1 VTASD
6 PNEATAALEGPAT
19 TRAAEGRRGADT
31 KASLMH
37 AAKTLVAERGYAGTS
52 VRDIAAAAGANL
64 AAVNYHFGS
73 RETLLDEAVLECF
86 LDWTR
91 RFELLSQADPS
102 GSPMDRITAG
112 ARALMADLPTAQP
125 LFAAFLEALLR
136 ARRSPAL
143 RDRLADHY
151 AEQRRRVAAVIA
163 APTSDRPSA
172 GPSHDRSTVPPAGRP
187 PEILASLL
195 IAFVDGLL
203 LQSLVDP
210 AAVPTVADLA
220 ALLQAAPSRS

>member
-1 VTASD
+1 M
-6 PNEATAALEGPAT
+6 PMATES
-19 TRAAEGRRGADT
+19 TRQQPGSVRPDGDAGRPDT
-31 KASLMH
+31 KTALMD
-37 AAKTLVAERGYAGTS
+37 AAKRLVAERGYAGTS
-52 VRDIAAAAGANL
+52 VRDIAAAAPANL

-73 RETLLDEAVLECF
+73 REALLDEAVLECF

-91 RFELLSQADPS
+91 RFELLSQADPHAS
-102 GSPMDRITAG
+102 SMDRMTAG

-143 RDRLADHY
+143 RARLADHY

-172 GPSHDRSTVPPAGRP
+172 GLPQDRSTSPPTARA

-210 AAVPTVADLA
+210 DAVPTVADLA
-220 ALLQAAPSRS
+220 ALLQVAPSRS

>member
-1 VTASD
+1 
-6 PNEATAALEGPAT
+6 
-19 TRAAEGRRGADT
+19 
-31 KASLMH
+31 MH

-52 VRDIAAAAGANL
+52 VRDIAALAGANL

-73 RETLLDEAVLECF
+73 REALLDEAVLECF

-91 RFELLSQADPS
+91 RFELLSQADPQA
-102 GSPMDRITAG
+102 SPMDRMTAG
-112 ARALMADLPTAQP
+112 ARAVMADLPTAQP

-143 RDRLADHY
+143 RTRLADHY
-151 AEQRRRVAAVIA
+151 DEQRRRVAAVV
-163 APTSDRPSA
+163 APPASGRPA
-172 GPSHDRSTVPPAGRP
+172 GPAAGRA

-210 AAVPTVADLA
+210 NAVPTVADLA
-220 ALLQAAPSRS
+220 ALMRAAPSRS